1 MSSLIVNLVLDID
14 VRWNSSVC
22 LDWQR
27 WTDLRTILLEN
38 GPLETDV
45 RNEWG

>member
-27 WTDLRTILLEN
+27 WTDLRTILPEN

>member
-1 MSSLIVNLVLDID
+1 MEASFSP
-14 VRWNSSVC
+14 VC

-27 WTDLRTILLEN
+27 WIDLRTILSEN